1 MSAALPCRH
10 AGVLAAAGVVSI
22 PLFNPQHGHRGQS
35 LFQAH
40 ALIQESC
47 SGDCHG
53 ERHRQ
58 KSLRCW
64 PAAGGIALCQDTVS
78 EPKFTREMKAKAAG
92 IQFAKILSSAEV
104 FNELPGQVIQE
115 LVQMGKIVFAPGSY
129 TLFVQDQVVDALYI
143 VGAGSLDVELNGQF
157 ADQVI
162 EGEIIG
168 EVAVVC
174 RRIARGTARVRSPGA
189 YLMVLTH
196 DQLADVMKRYPQELE
211 NLQRLATRR
220 VLYFSSYDIFTAT
233 LHLFADCSYPFR
245 ISFTDCLKYLLIP
258 DGTDI
263 IRSGD
268 EDDKGMF
275 FVKSGKVGVY
285 SVDNGLIATLG
296 AGDFFGEGVLF
307 GGPGTKRGKT
317 VIAQGWTEV
326 FQLTC
331 EDFRKLSI
339 DYPQDLK
346 VMQEV
351 WKARSALPCKDLP
364 RSTPITST
372 SSVAH

>member
-10 AGVLAAAGVVSI
+10 AGVLAAAGVASI
-22 PLFNPQHGHRGQS
+22 PLFNLKHGGRGQS
-35 LFQAH
+35 SFQAH
-40 ALIQESC
+40 ALVQESC
-47 SGDCHG
+47 SSDRHG
-53 ERHRQ
+53 EKHRQ
-58 KSLRCW
+58 QSLCCW
-64 PAAGGIALCQDTVS
+64 PAAGAIALCQEVVS

-92 IQFAKILSSAEV
+92 IQFAKILSNAEV
-104 FNELPGQVIQE
+104 FNELPDTVIQE
-115 LVQMGKIVFAPGSY
+115 LIQMGKIVFAPASY
-129 TLFVQDQVVDALYI
+129 TLFVQDQVVDAIYL

-157 ADQVI
+157 ADQVVD
-162 EGEIIG
+162 GEIIG

-196 DQLADVMKRYPQELE
+196 DQLADVMKRYPRELE

-220 VLYFSSYDIFTAT
+220 VLYFSSYDIFQAT

-285 SVDNGLIATLG
+285 SDNGLIATLG
-296 AGDFFGEGVLF
+296 TGDFFGEGVLF

-317 VIAQGWTEV
+317 VIAQGWAEV
-326 FQLTC
+326 FQLTY
-331 EDFRKLSI
+331 EDFCKLSME
-339 DYPQDLK
+339 YPQDLK
-346 VMQEV
+346 VMQQV
-351 WKARSALPCKDLP
+351 WKARSALPSKDLP